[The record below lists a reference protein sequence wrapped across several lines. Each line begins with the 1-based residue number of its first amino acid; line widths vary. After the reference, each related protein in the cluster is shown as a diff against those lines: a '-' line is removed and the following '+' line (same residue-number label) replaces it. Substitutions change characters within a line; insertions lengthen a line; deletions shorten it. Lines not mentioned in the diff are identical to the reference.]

1 MTARALT
8 LDFVYPTYDVT
19 VTPEAQ
25 AEKLACCDVDPG
37 VFGDYVD
44 ITHFAV
50 ETIMAAKHG
59 GASINGSV
67 HVSQEFEQFAP
78 VRLGETL
85 TLSGRVT
92 ALERNAR
99 GAMITSAFEFS
110 RASGEVPLRL
120 SRTSLKADPTLMR
133 QPADAPAI
141 STVSAAELGSDWVAV
156 ASHQLLPENVAR
168 YSIEAENLIHL
179 DPTVAAQF
187 GFRAPI
193 AGGLM
198 AARMMMAYLWRDGPV
213 QSLRMSVNFRRPM
226 FWDEQLRLFDVG
238 GAGARLKMVRASD
251 NKVVNEATIEHCG

>member
-1 MTARALT
+1 MTAQALT
-8 LDFVYPTYDVT
+8 LDFVYPTYDVN
-19 VTPEAQ
+19 VTREAQ

-67 HVSQEFEQFAP
+67 HVSQEFEQFEP

-92 ALERNAR
+92 AVESNAR

-110 RASGEVPLRL
+110 RASGVVPLRL
-120 SRTSLKADPTLMR
+120 SRTSLKADPARMR
-133 QPADAPAI
+133 PPAGW
-141 STVSAAELGSDWVAV
+141 STVAAVELASDWLEV
-156 ASHQLLPENVAR
+156 ASHRLVPENVAR
-168 YSIEAENLIHL
+168 YSVEAQNLIHS
-179 DPTVAAQF
+179 DPAVAGEF

-198 AARMMMAYLWRDGPV
+198 AARMMMAYLWRDGPL

-238 GAGARLKMVRASD
+238 GAGARLKMIRASD
-251 NKVVNEATIEHCG
+251 NKVVNDATIDYLG